1 MTHGTPDETLSPDLA
16 QRLTDFARACKAATR
31 SVTLYPGGHPST
43 SMALMRLVESAG
55 RATAG
60 GPLTVTV
67 APDGLAVDGRKPA
80 RPDSAIMELATLLHD
95 HLIGEMRIV
104 GAADPAAW
112 HSFLQLLGRPTQ
124 ELLLEGGI
132 GRLWAATGG
141 QHVTLR
147 EIDYAEVLRERKSGM
162 DAAWESIV
170 RFCLE
175 GDAVD
180 LDQDTLK
187 ALVEIATDKERL
199 LELTR
204 HIDTEASEGGGVR
217 AQSRALI
224 RLLRLVARA
233 VMTASP
239 DLLEPV
245 LQNAAAAAGHL
256 SPEVMLELLTER
268 YQAPQGGLDVV
279 GAMVDRMSDE
289 TIATFVASSV
299 VAERGATARLAQAF
313 QALVAEDDRRAGLV
327 ELAQEEVLKTPL
339 GRETTFQDL
348 WQRASEMLLS
358 YRDDKF
364 VSTDYA
370 RELSGARTQAIDVER
385 VSDDP
390 PERIAAWLATVA
402 DAEVRGLDLQLLLD
416 LLRVEPDPDR
426 WRDVLEPAVAHI
438 DDLVLLGDF
447 ESAVPL
453 TKAIAT
459 EAGGD
464 GRADRRA
471 FAVAAIDRLAAGHLM
486 QSMVGHLRTVDD
498 AAAELAKQLC
508 HALGG
513 GTIKPLAESLAAEE
527 RGRAFRRLTDI
538 LVSFGSRGRDAVEQ
552 LKQSANPAVRRTAIH
567 LLSKFGGNDA
577 LTELAPLVDDKE
589 PNVQREAIRAI
600 VNIGSE
606 EAFAVLEKAL
616 AGGNQP
622 SREAITAALVS
633 IRDERAIPLFS
644 HILRTREYRRTLRT
658 VYETAIEA
666 LGALG
671 GPESVE
677 ALKAALYDGEWWAPF
692 RTSAIRSMVAEALGE
707 TRTPEALTVLQD
719 AAATGSRGVRS
730 AARQQIARG
739 VAPARGARE
748 QESKEPSA

>member
-1 MTHGTPDETLSPDLA
+1 
-16 QRLTDFARACKAATR
+16 
-31 SVTLYPGGHPST
+31 
-43 SMALMRLVESAG
+43 
-55 RATAG
+55 
-60 GPLTVTV
+60 
-67 APDGLAVDGRKPA
+67 
-80 RPDSAIMELATLLHD
+80 MELATLLHD

-204 HIDTEASEGGGVR
+204 HLDTEAGEGGGVR

-256 SPEVMLELLTER
+256 SPEVMLELLAER
-268 YQAPQGGLDVV
+268 HQTPQGGLDVV
-279 GAMVDRMSDE
+279 GAMVDRMSDQ

-313 QALVAEDDRRAGLV
+313 QALVGEDDRRAGLV
-327 ELAQEEVLKTPL
+327 ELAQEEILKTPL

-370 RELSGARTQAIDVER
+370 QELSGARTQAIDVER

-390 PERIAAWLATVA
+390 PERIAAWLAAVA

-416 LLRVEPDPDR
+416 LLRIEPDPDR

-471 FAVAAIDRLAAGHLM
+471 FAVAAMDRLAAGHLM

-498 AAAELAKQLC
+498 AAAELAKELC
-508 HALGG
+508 HAVGG
-513 GTIKPLAESLAAEE
+513 GMIKPLAESLAAEE

-552 LKQSANPAVRRTAIH
+552 LKQSATCSAAYAIHPPQQVRR
-567 LLSKFGGNDA
+567 
-577 LTELAPLVDDKE
+577 
-589 PNVQREAIRAI
+589 QRCPDRAGAAGRRQGAERPARQAIRAI

-616 AGGNQP
+616 AGGNQH
-622 SREAITAALVS
+622 SREAITA
-633 IRDERAIPLFS
+633 RARVDP
-644 HILRTREYRRTLRT
+644 RRARFR
-658 VYETAIEA
+658 
-666 LGALG
+666 
-671 GPESVE
+671 SS
-677 ALKAALYDGEWWAPF
+677 
-692 RTSAIRSMVAEALGE
+692 RTSSGHAS
-707 TRTPEALTVLQD
+707 T
-719 AAATGSRGVRS
+719 
-730 AARQQIARG
+730 AARCGPCTKRRSKRSGRLA
-739 VAPARGARE
+739 APSRWKR
-748 QESKEPSA
+748 

>member
-1 MTHGTPDETLSPDLA
+1 MTHGTPDETLSPDQA

-55 RATAG
+55 RAIAA
-60 GPLTVTV
+60 GPLTITV
-67 APDGLAVDGRKPA
+67 SPDTLAVEGRKPA
-80 RPDSAIMELATLLHD
+80 RPDSAILELAALLHD
-95 HLIGEMRIV
+95 HLIGELRIV
-104 GAADPAAW
+104 AAADPAAW
-112 HSFLQLLGRPTQ
+112 HTFLQLLGRPTQ

-132 GRLWAATGG
+132 GRLWSATGG

-175 GDAVD
+175 GDTVD
-180 LDQDTLK
+180 MDEDSLK
-187 ALVEIATDKERL
+187 ALVEIASDKERL

-204 HIDTEASEGGGVR
+204 HIDTEASEGGGGR

-224 RLLRLVARA
+224 RLLRLVAKA
-233 VMTASP
+233 VTSARP

-268 YQAPQGGLDVV
+268 YQAPQGSLDVV
-279 GAMVDRMSDE
+279 SAMVDRMSDE
-289 TIATFVASSV
+289 TIATFVAGSV

-313 QALVAEDDRRAGLV
+313 QALVSEEDRRAGLV
-327 ELAQEEVLKTPL
+327 GLAQEELLKTPL

-364 VSTDYA
+364 VSSDYA
-370 RELSGARTQAIDVER
+370 RELSNARTQAIDVER

-390 PERIAAWLATVA
+390 PERVAAWLATVA
-402 DAEVRGLDLQLLLD
+402 DAEVRSLDLQLLLD
-416 LLRVEPDPDR
+416 LLRVEADADR
-426 WRDVLEPAVAHI
+426 WRDVLEPAIAHI

-453 TKAIAT
+453 TRAIAT
-459 EAGGD
+459 EAGGE
-464 GRADRRA
+464 GRVERRA
-471 FAVAAIDRLAAGHLM
+471 AAGAAIDRLATGHLM

-498 AAAELAKQLC
+498 PVAELAKELC

-513 GTIKPLAESLAAEE
+513 GIIRPLAESLAAEE

-577 LTELAPLVDDKE
+577 LAELAPLVEDKE

-616 AGGNQP
+616 ASGNDR

-658 VYETAIEA
+658 VYESAIEA

-671 GPESVE
+671 GTESVE
-677 ALKAALYDGEWWAPF
+677 ALRLALYDGEWWAPF
-692 RTSAIRSMVAEALGE
+692 RTAAIRSRVAEALGQ
-707 TRTPEALTVLQD
+707 TRTPEALTVLQ
-719 AAATGSRGVRS
+719 AAVASGSRSVRS
-730 AARQQIARG
+730 AARHQLARG
-739 VAPARGARE
+739 VAPPRGVRE
-748 QESKEPSA
+748 QESKEPST